1 MNLDDT
7 QQRIRWV
14 TFAVLIGVTILLL
27 VLDSSGNLDNAFNFF
42 EDPLTTVMGW
52 TTTRVDTVIETFAGP
67 EDLQTARAEIE
78 QLRMQVE
85 ALQRENEEL
94 REIQGEFQL
103 MQDLFNRARE
113 TPEFRRLTAT
123 VIGYD
128 TSPLFR
134 SIILDKGTEDGVF
147 VGMPVES
154 SRGLV
159 GQVFRTTDHSAMV
172 ILITDN
178 ISSIPA
184 RLGDSR
190 ATGIVRGGGLGGI
203 MAMDWLDLEA
213 QIGIGEVVYTSGLG
227 GRFPEDMVIGRVTD
241 LERREADL
249 FQRAVIQPAVD
260 FDSLEMVFVVTDF
273 RTIDTS
279 IFDTIPEDLLP
290 AP

>member
-1 MNLDDT
+1 MNLDET

-27 VLDSSGNLDNAFNFF
+27 VLDSSGSLDNAFNFF

-52 TTTRVDTVIETFAGP
+52 TTTRVDTLIETFAGP
-67 EDLQTARAEIE
+67 EDLQAAQAEID
-78 QLRMQVE
+78 QLRVQVE

-94 REIQGEFQL
+94 REIEGEFQL

-113 TPEFRRLTAT
+113 SPEFRRLTAS

-128 TSPLFR
+128 TSPIFR

-154 SRGLV
+154 ARGLV
-159 GQVFRTTDHSAMV
+159 GQVFRTTNHSAMV

-190 ATGIVRGGGLGGI
+190 ATGIVRGGGLGGV

-213 QIGIGEVVYTSGLG
+213 QINIGEVVYTSGLG
-227 GRFPEDMVIGRVTD
+227 GRFPEDIAIGRVTD
-241 LERREADL
+241 VERREADL

-260 FDSLEMVFVVTDF
+260 FDSLEMVFVITDF
-273 RTIDTS
+273 RTIDTT
-279 IFDTIPEDLLP
+279 IFDTIPDDLLP

>member
-1 MNLDDT
+1 MNLDET

-27 VLDSSGNLDNAFNFF
+27 VLDSSGSLDNAFNFF
-42 EDPLTTVMGW
+42 EDPLSSVMGW
-52 TTTRVDTVIETFAGP
+52 TTTRVDTLLETFAGP
-67 EDLQTARAEIE
+67 EDLQAAQAEIE

-85 ALQRENEEL
+85 TLRRENEEL
-94 REIQGEFQL
+94 REIEGEYQL
-103 MQDLFNRARE
+103 MQDLFDRARE
-113 TPEFRRLTAT
+113 SPQFRRLTAS

-154 SRGLV
+154 ARGLV
-159 GQVFRTTDHSAMV
+159 GQVYRTTNHSAMV

-190 ATGIVRGGGLGGI
+190 ATGVVRGGGLGGV

-213 QIGIGEVVYTSGLG
+213 QIQIGEVVYTSGLG

-249 FQRAVIQPAVD
+249 FQKAVIQPAVD
-260 FDSLEMVFVVTDF
+260 FDSLEIVFVITDF

-279 IFDTIPEDLLP
+279 IFNTIPEDVLP

>member
-1 MNLDDT
+1 MNLDET

-14 TFAVLIGVTILLL
+14 TFAVLIGITILLL
-27 VLDSSGNLDNAFNFF
+27 VLDSSGSLDNAFNFF
-42 EDPLTTVMGW
+42 EDPLSSVMGW
-52 TTTRVDTVIETFAGP
+52 TTTRVDTLLDTFAGP
-67 EDLQTARAEIE
+67 EDLQAAQAEIE

-85 ALQRENEEL
+85 TLQRENEEL
-94 REIQGEFQL
+94 REIEGEYQL
-103 MQDLFNRARE
+103 MQELFDRARE
-113 TPEFRRLTAT
+113 SPQFRRLTAS

-154 SRGLV
+154 ARGLV
-159 GQVFRTTDHSAMV
+159 GQVYRTTNHSAMV

-178 ISSIPA
+178 ISSVPA
-184 RLGDSR
+184 RLGNSR
-190 ATGIVRGGGLGGI
+190 ATGILRGGGLGGI
-203 MAMDWLDLEA
+203 MTMDWLDLEA
-213 QIGIGEVVYTSGLG
+213 QIQVGEVVYTSGLG

-249 FQRAVIQPAVD
+249 FQKAVIQPAVD
-260 FDSLEMVFVVTDF
+260 FDSLEMVFVITDF

-279 IFDTIPEDLLP
+279 IFDTIPEDILP

>member
-1 MNLDDT
+1 MNLNET

-27 VLDSSGNLDNAFNFF
+27 VLDSSGSLDNAFNFL
-42 EDPLTTVMGW
+42 EDPLATVMGW
-52 TTTRVDTVIETFAGP
+52 TTTRVDTLINTLAGP
-67 EDLQTARAEIE
+67 EDLQTAQAEIA
-78 QLRMQVE
+78 QLRTQVE
-85 ALQRENEEL
+85 TLQRENEEL
-94 REIQGEFQL
+94 REIQGEYQL

-113 TPEFRRLTAT
+113 SPEFRRQTAA

-134 SIILDKGTEDGVF
+134 SLILDKGTEDGVY

-154 SRGLV
+154 ARGLV
-159 GQVFRTTDHSAMV
+159 GQVFRTTGHSAMV

-184 RLGDSR
+184 RLGNSR
-190 ATGIVRGGGLGGI
+190 ATGIVRGGGLGGV

-213 QIGIGEVVYTSGLG
+213 QIEIGEVVYTSGLG
-227 GRFPEDMVIGRVTD
+227 GRFPEDMVIGRVTEV
-241 LERREADL
+241 ERREADL

-260 FDSLEMVFVVTDF
+260 FESLEMVFVVTDF
-273 RTIDTS
+273 KSIDTS

>member
-1 MNLDDT
+1 MNLDET

-27 VLDSSGNLDNAFNFF
+27 VLDSSGSLDNAFNFF
-42 EDPLTTVMGW
+42 EDPLSSVMGW
-52 TTTRVDTVIETFAGP
+52 TTTRVDTLLETFAGP
-67 EDLQTARAEIE
+67 EDLQAAQAEIE

-85 ALQRENEEL
+85 TLQRENEEL
-94 REIQGEFQL
+94 REIEGEYQL
-103 MQDLFNRARE
+103 MQDLFDRARE
-113 TPEFRRLTAT
+113 SPQFRRLTAS

-154 SRGLV
+154 ARGLV
-159 GQVFRTTDHSAMV
+159 GQVYRTTNHSAMV

-190 ATGIVRGGGLGGI
+190 ATGIVRGGGLGGV

-213 QIGIGEVVYTSGLG
+213 QIQIGEVVYTSGLG

-249 FQRAVIQPAVD
+249 FQKAVIQPAVD
-260 FDSLEMVFVVTDF
+260 FDSLEMVFVITDF

-279 IFDTIPEDLLP
+279 IFDTIPEDILP

>member
-1 MNLDDT
+1 MNLDET

-27 VLDSSGNLDNAFNFF
+27 VLDSSGSLDNAFNFF
-42 EDPLTTVMGW
+42 EDPLATVMGW
-52 TTTRVDTVIETFAGP
+52 TTIRVDTLIENFGGP
-67 EDLQTARAEIE
+67 EDLQTAQAEIE
-78 QLRMQVE
+78 QLQMQVE

-113 TPEFRRLTAT
+113 SPEFRRLTAA

-190 ATGIVRGGGLGGI
+190 ATGIVRGGGLGGVL
-203 MAMDWLDLEA
+203 AMDWLDLEA

-241 LERREADL
+241 LERREADI
-249 FQRAVIQPAVD
+249 FQKAVIQPAVD
-260 FDSLEMVFVVTDF
+260 FDSLEMVFVITDF

-279 IFDTIPEDLLP
+279 IFDTIPEDILP

>member
-1 MNLDDT
+1 MNLDET

-14 TFAVLIGVTILLL
+14 TFAVLIGITILLL
-27 VLDSSGNLDNAFNFF
+27 VLDSSGSLDNAFNFF
-42 EDPLTTVMGW
+42 EDPLSSVMGW
-52 TTTRVDTVIETFAGP
+52 TTTRVDTLLDTFAGP
-67 EDLQTARAEIE
+67 EDLQAAQAEIE

-85 ALQRENEEL
+85 TLQRENEEL
-94 REIQGEFQL
+94 REIEGEYQL
-103 MQDLFNRARE
+103 MQELFDRARE
-113 TPEFRRLTAT
+113 SPQFRRLTAS

-154 SRGLV
+154 ARGLV
-159 GQVFRTTDHSAMV
+159 GQVYRTTNHSAMV

-178 ISSIPA
+178 ISSVPA
-184 RLGDSR
+184 RLGNSR
-190 ATGIVRGGGLGGI
+190 ATGIIRGGGLGGV
-203 MAMDWLDLEA
+203 MTMDWLDLEA
-213 QIGIGEVVYTSGLG
+213 QIQVGEVVYTSGLG

-249 FQRAVIQPAVD
+249 FQKAVIQPAVD
-260 FDSLEMVFVVTDF
+260 FDSLEMVFVITDF

-279 IFDTIPEDLLP
+279 IFDTIPEDILP

>member
-1 MNLDDT
+1 MNLDET

-27 VLDSSGNLDNAFNFF
+27 VLDSSGSLDNAFNFF
-42 EDPLTTVMGW
+42 EDPLSSVMGW
-52 TTTRVDTVIETFAGP
+52 TTTRVDTLLETFAGP
-67 EDLQTARAEIE
+67 EDLQAAQAEIE

-85 ALQRENEEL
+85 TLRRENEEL
-94 REIQGEFQL
+94 REIEGEYQL
-103 MQDLFNRARE
+103 MQDLFDRARE
-113 TPEFRRLTAT
+113 SPQFRRLTAS

-154 SRGLV
+154 ARGLV
-159 GQVFRTTDHSAMV
+159 GQVYRTTNHSAMV

-190 ATGIVRGGGLGGI
+190 ATGVVRGGGLGSV

-213 QIGIGEVVYTSGLG
+213 QIQIGEVVYTSGLG

-249 FQRAVIQPAVD
+249 FQKAVIQPAVD
-260 FDSLEMVFVVTDF
+260 FDSLEMVFVITDF

-279 IFDTIPEDLLP
+279 IFDTIPEDVLP

>member
-1 MNLDDT
+1 MNLDET

-27 VLDSSGNLDNAFNFF
+27 VLDSSGSLDNAFNFF

-52 TTTRVDTVIETFAGP
+52 TTTRVDTLIETFAGP
-67 EDLQTARAEIE
+67 EDLQAAQAEIE
-78 QLRMQVE
+78 QLRVQVE

-94 REIQGEFQL
+94 REIEGEFQL

-113 TPEFRRLTAT
+113 SPEFRRLTAS

-154 SRGLV
+154 ARGLV
-159 GQVFRTTDHSAMV
+159 GQVFRTTNHSAMV

-190 ATGIVRGGGLGGI
+190 ATGIVRGGGLGGV

-213 QIGIGEVVYTSGLG
+213 QINIGEVVYTSGLG
-227 GRFPEDMVIGRVTD
+227 GRFPEDIAIGRVTD

-260 FDSLEMVFVVTDF
+260 FDSLEMVFVITDF
-273 RTIDTS
+273 RTIDTT

>member
-1 MNLDDT
+1 MNLDET

-27 VLDSSGNLDNAFNFF
+27 VLDSSGSLDNAFNFF

-52 TTTRVDTVIETFAGP
+52 TTTRVDTLIETFAGP
-67 EDLQTARAEIE
+67 EDLQAAQAEID
-78 QLRMQVE
+78 QLRVQVE

-94 REIQGEFQL
+94 REIEGEFQL

-113 TPEFRRLTAT
+113 SPEFRRLTAS

-128 TSPLFR
+128 TSPIFR

-154 SRGLV
+154 ARGLV
-159 GQVFRTTDHSAMV
+159 GQVFRTTNHSAMV

-190 ATGIVRGGGLGGI
+190 ATGIVRGGGLGGV

-213 QIGIGEVVYTSGLG
+213 QINIGEVVYTSGLG
-227 GRFPEDMVIGRVTD
+227 GRFPEDIAIGRVTD
-241 LERREADL
+241 VERREADL

-260 FDSLEMVFVVTDF
+260 FDSLEMVFVITDF
-273 RTIDTS
+273 RTIDTT